1 MGDYPALHH
10 FWRRSDGHVFLMP
23 TALLPEIHAVCHVP
37 PAGWGCCAVSGDLG
51 GGTWGET
58 DLDTGTQCLPDGF
71 SGLLI
76 TPNTYLCAC
85 PYIFYF
91 LFFLGGGTVSLGL
104 SAIIAILDNN
114 NNNKEDF

>member
-1 MGDYPALHH
+1 MPSVTS
-10 FWRRSDGHVFLMP
+10 RQPDGAAAPL
-23 TALLPEIHAVCHVP
+23 AEI
-37 PAGWGCCAVSGDLG
+37 WG

-85 PYIFYF
+85 PYIFIF
-91 LFFLGGGTVSLGL
+91 LFFWGGGTVSLGL